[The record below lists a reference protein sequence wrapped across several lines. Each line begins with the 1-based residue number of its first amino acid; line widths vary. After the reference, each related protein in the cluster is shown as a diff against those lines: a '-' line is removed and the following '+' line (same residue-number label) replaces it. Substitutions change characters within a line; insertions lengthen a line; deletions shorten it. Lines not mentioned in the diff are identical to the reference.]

1 MYSDKYIVDGSN
13 ATVGLINVGVNGG
26 HQIDASYG
34 HTHARAYQYN
44 SCLQSYRFFDSE
56 VDYQE
61 KELNVLIRSLNQ
73 NDCQE
78 RETFWLDVRSCRR
91 RQQISYYTAPI
102 AKVFSTSDQFHLLEF
117 KATVGRV
124 KKLLGKKGMYEVNRL
139 TSCTI

>member
-1 MYSDKYIVDGSN
+1 MP
-13 ATVGLINVGVNGG
+13 VGLINVGVNGG

-78 RETFWLDVRSCRR
+78 RETFWLDIRSCAEDNRSPTTR
-91 RQQISYYTAPI
+91 RQLQKYLALQ
-102 AKVFSTSDQFHLLEF
+102 TSFICWNL
-117 KATVGRV
+117 
-124 KKLLGKKGMYEVNRL
+124 KLQ
-139 TSCTI
+139 